1 MKITIFTRNQPR
13 HINLINLISEFAEE
27 TFAVLESNTLF
38 PGVVPD
44 FFNSSPTMQE
54 YMTGVRNAEANLF
67 GKSRLISPRVNNL
80 VMKSGD
86 LNYLTQE
93 HLKETMQ
100 SDIYVVFGGSFIK
113 GWLVDF
119 LIEKRAL
126 NIHMGL
132 SPYYRGSS
140 CNFWAMY
147 DSLPNYV
154 GATVHY
160 LSKGLDSGPMIFH
173 SVPKFENEDPFVFTM
188 KAVKKAQED
197 LVYFIKNLKHLDS
210 NPVNQDR
217 GLQVRYTRNSEFTDE
232 VAREFLDRKLSCQD
246 LQELITKSKKP
257 DLVDLK

>member
-100 SDIYVVFGGSFIK
+100 SDIYVV
-113 GWLVDF
+113 LVVV
-119 LIEKRAL
+119 L
-126 NIHMGL
+126 
-132 SPYYRGSS
+132 
-140 CNFWAMY
+140 
-147 DSLPNYV
+147 
-154 GATVHY
+154 
-160 LSKGLDSGPMIFH
+160 
-173 SVPKFENEDPFVFTM
+173 
-188 KAVKKAQED
+188 
-197 LVYFIKNLKHLDS
+197 
-210 NPVNQDR
+210 
-217 GLQVRYTRNSEFTDE
+217 
-232 VAREFLDRKLSCQD
+232 
-246 LQELITKSKKP
+246 
-257 DLVDLK
+257 